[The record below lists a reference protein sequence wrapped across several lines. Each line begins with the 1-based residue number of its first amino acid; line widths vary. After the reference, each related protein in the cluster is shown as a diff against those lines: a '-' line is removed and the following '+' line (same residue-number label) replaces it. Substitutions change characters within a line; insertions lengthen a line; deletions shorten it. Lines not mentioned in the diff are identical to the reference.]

1 MATRLTAF
9 SDGIVQ
15 VFRQKDRKTGFNARL
30 NPTGLEDLEFVVKL
44 AFDEASKRQQDLEF
58 AEQSGFQLS
67 YKVRTRY
74 VPFVETKMKAVI
86 DDTLYD
92 ISYVDKAG
100 REMYLYLESVR
111 RLEVSADAS
120 GNQ

>member
-1 MATRLTAF
+1 MPTRLTAF

-30 NPTGLEDLEFVVKL
+30 NPSTLEDLEFVVKL
-44 AFDEASKRQQDLEF
+44 AFDESSKRQQDLEF

-74 VPFVETKMKAVI
+74 VPVVETKMKAVI
-86 DDTLYD
+86 DDMLYD
-92 ISYVDKAG
+92 IAYIDKSG
-100 REMYLYLESVR
+100 REMFLYLQSVR
-111 RLEVSADAS
+111 RLEVGADAARD
-120 GNQ
+120 